1 MFRIKSVAMFLFC
14 LCFSAFVLNSG
25 RNCAAF
31 ELTPEGEKLYK
42 QWVEVIGYSAI
53 DLVKKMDP
61 APEIKPGMEITP
73 QNAKDYP
80 GLKKLMPESMYRRLD
95 PKHFL
100 PMEKI
105 TIVETRPRYYPQEVI
120 NGTREC
126 LKNVKLNKNTLQI
139 EGYIYGLPFPRV
151 SDPLHVIWNHVIANL
166 GFEENVWF
174 DPFSIAN
181 YTDGKVDSLVQGT
194 LGRYRVMGRL
204 YTDIG
209 PNRESAFF
217 KGQGIMEQGTLLIT
231 YPADL
236 KGTAFLRTRYW
247 DVDKD
252 DHFVSYLPGLKRIRV
267 LSGTD
272 AQDPIAGS
280 EITWDEWAV
289 EWQKQ
294 PSKKIFPNEY
304 KILGTQVMLLPVYP
318 SKAALPIQGQQFTTI
333 WEKRPVWVLEIKS
346 LDSAYSC
353 SKRIMY
359 ADMEHFKAAYQ
370 EYYDRRGALW
380 RTWVDFRYMLPDGQA
395 TWEGSDVL
403 NHITKRQTVL
413 KMNASPNPPVKP
425 EQFDM
430 RWLIKM
436 AR

>member
-1 MFRIKSVAMFLFC
+1 V
-14 LCFSAFVLNSG
+14 
-25 RNCAAF
+25 
-31 ELTPEGEKLYK
+31 
-42 QWVEVIGYSAI
+42 
-53 DLVKKMDP
+53 
-61 APEIKPGMEITP
+61 
-73 QNAKDYP
+73 
-80 GLKKLMPESMYRRLD
+80 
-95 PKHFL
+95 
-100 PMEKI
+100 EKI
-105 TIVETRPRYYPQEVI
+105 TIVETRPRYYPQEVV

-126 LKNVKLNKNTLQI
+126 LQKVKLNKNTLQI
-139 EGYIYGLPFPRV
+139 EGYTYGLPFPRV

-166 GFEENVWF
+166 GFEENLWF
-174 DPFSIAN
+174 DPVSFTN
-181 YTDGKVDSLVQGT
+181 YTEGKVDSVLKCT
-194 LGRYRVMGRL
+194 LGRYRAMGRL

-209 PNRESAFF
+209 PNRESNFF

-247 DVDKD
+247 DINKD
-252 DHFVSYLPGLKRIRV
+252 DYFVSYLPGLKRIRV

-280 EITWDEWAV
+280 EVTWDMWAI

-318 SKAALPIQGQQFTTI
+318 SKAALPIQGQQFMTI
-333 WEKRPVWVLEIKS
+333 WEKRPVWVLEIKA
-346 LDSAYSC
+346 LDSAYSY

-359 ADMEHFKAAYQ
+359 VDMEHFKAAYQ

-395 TWEGSDVL
+395 TWEGSDIV
-403 NHITKRQTVL
+403 NHITERQTVL
-413 KMNASPNPPVKP
+413 KMNASPNPPLKP